1 MPLHMTKIAFQAESP
16 ATLSRWLESQA
27 GNAFGEP
34 RLTTRYLPKRIE
46 EMTGGSLYW
55 IHGNALVGR
64 SPIRGF
70 MENGSGR
77 YWIRLEPT
85 LIPVRSI
92 PKRAHQGWRYL
103 EEANAP
109 PDLGSGESDAR
120 DEMSAKML
128 GDLTKLGLV

>member
-1 MPLHMTKIAFQAESP
+1 MPLNMTKIAFGAEN
-16 ATLSRWLESQA
+16 AGDLRRRLEA
-27 GNAFGEP
+27 YGTDGEA
-34 RLTTRYLPKRIE
+34 RLTTRYLPKRIA

-55 IHGNALVGR
+55 IHAHAMIGR
-64 SPIRGF
+64 SPIIGF
-70 MENGSGR
+70 MENGAGR
-77 YWIRLEPT
+77 HRIRIEPR

-109 PDLGSGESDAR
+109 PDLDSIEADGR

-128 GDLTKLGLV
+128 GELMKMGLV